1 MNIYTRKG
9 DQGRTDLFSGE
20 RVKKYNIQIESYG
33 VVDELNSCLGIS
45 RAKISDEKISKLIQ
59 EIQQKLFVIG
69 AELASRKNNLKKKIE
84 SDDVNYLEEQIDF
97 FKDEVNLK
105 NSFSVPG
112 DEESSSFI
120 DLARTVC
127 RRAERRIF
135 ELNDLENYE
144 LNNYLL
150 EYINRLSD
158 LLFILSKVVESKN
171 LKEEKNED

>member
-9 DQGRTDLFSGE
+9 DQGKTDLFSGE
-20 RVKKYNIQIESYG
+20 RVKKYNIQVESYG

-45 RAKISDEKISKLIQ
+45 RSKIAEEKISMLIK
-59 EIQQKLFVIG
+59 EIQQKLFVVG
-69 AELASRKNNLKKKIE
+69 AELASSKNNSKKIIR
-84 SDDVNYLEEQIDF
+84 SDDVNYLEEKIDF
-97 FKDEVNLK
+97 FKEELNLK
-105 NSFSVPG
+105 NSFAVPG
-112 DEESSSFI
+112 DDEKASFL

-135 ELNDLENYE
+135 ELNNVNNYD

-158 LLFILSKVVESKN
+158 LLFILSKVVAS
-171 LKEEKNED
+171 